1 MKLCDLTLPSPEE
14 NLALDE
20 ALLELCESGAGDAV
34 LRFWEPVTH
43 FVVVGYANRAAA
55 EVNLPCCRANH
66 IPLLRRCTGGGTV
79 VQGPGCLNYSL
90 ILRVAGST
98 SLQTISA
105 TNNFILHRHKTALAE
120 LLGQRVELEGH
131 TDLAI
136 GRRKFS
142 GNSQRRRKH
151 CLLFHGTFLL
161 GLDLS
166 VVEKTLRFPSKQPDY
181 RAKRSHGDFLLN
193 LGLPADKVKAA
204 LIETWKPTGQL
215 AQIPLGQVDSLVR
228 EKYSREEWNFKF

>member
-34 LRFWEPVTH
+34 LRFWEPATH

-55 EVNLPCCRANH
+55 EVNLPCCRAKH
-66 IPLLRRCTGGGTV
+66 IPVLRRCTGGGTV

-90 ILRVAGST
+90 ILGVAGST

-120 LLGQRVELEGH
+120 LLDQRVELEGH

-136 GRRKFS
+136 GGRKFS
-142 GNSQRRRKH
+142 GNSQRRRKNF
-151 CLLFHGTFLL
+151 LLFHGTFLL
-161 GLDLS
+161 GLDLN
-166 VVEKTLRFPSKQPDY
+166 VVEKMVRFPSKQPDY
-181 RAKRSHGDFLLN
+181 RAKRSHGDFLVN

-204 LIETWKPTGQL
+204 LIETWEPTGRL
-215 AQIPLGQVDSLVR
+215 AEVPFEQVDSLVR